1 MSQLELVN
9 ELSRADSV
17 ARYLNELSRASSLS
31 TPSLPRACG
40 LFAGH
45 DLPLGVISRHH
56 FELVRLLM
64 KHWL

>member
-1 MSQLELVN
+1 ME
-9 ELSRADSV
+9 EED
-17 ARYLNELSRASSLS
+17 SSLYLL
-31 TPSLPRACG
+31 PDSLERVFPEPAG
-40 LFAGH
+40 LFASH